1 MASSWLDR
9 VVANHLGEALDWRNT
24 KRNVKTE
31 PGTEPSQH
39 SQYTDNGSSLKVRVS
54 IPSAVLQVLKVQGQI
69 LTLTDGVVSIQA
81 RVSSNTSQ
89 RFVNQ
94 HSAPIS
100 SILNKSITVSSCDIT
115 ATHLGPPASRV
126 QLIVLGFAI
135 SPASLDLSDVSTVT
149 PIHQFSAVRDFLQ
162 RLHQLSNP
170 PAERAA
176 PTPAPRPALVP
187 TEESPDVEMS
197 DGTAESA
204 EKVNP
209 MKRPRSSPTRSS
221 SHRSV
226 RPRIHEGDDDVMIQ
240 KGVNLQQPVQASANS
255 VHHGDLLRNL
265 LSRNRVPSTGRASAS
280 TAIEQALRLGTGM
293 SEQMGPPPVPAA
305 KTKNVQTQARSPS
318 QSQSLSQDFQSQIP
332 MPEPAASEPVISDT
346 GSQGVP
352 GEAASQKD
360 ADVNTSKLGLPNNT
374 PTSAQPE
381 LVEVSQSSLPKGDL
395 PPQSQPTQ
403 ISSAS
408 VTTSSS
414 HLLEDPSSSIQ
425 RPMHRAPPPLLIKY
439 ASRPI
444 PENQRRILDKV
455 TSWWPPRPGTTFP
468 HPNIPIEI
476 IQEMEEY
483 AEQRA
488 ARKKAKAREKEIEEE
503 NGRTRERE
511 REREKELL
519 AAAPLLTQT
528 TQSSLLPWSSSPPE
542 PGPSRHRMQTHRRS
556 TNLQMPL
563 PPDSSAEDPMQVD
576 EPEEE
581 IPSSPPSGSVSAGSD
596 DPGADEPL
604 ETMPRLNPRQLPEY
618 PLSSPEES
626 SSGKDP
632 EFRPDNSQPTR
643 VLQESTRIQIQERKY
658 SPTPDEDVSKPE
670 VQAEHSVSHDRPQ
683 APVLIDTE
691 DDMMVDEQLK
701 INADNV
707 SEDPPQVGV
716 DKIMEDV
723 LQVENDKIMKDQAQ
737 VNVGQSREDK
747 PQVQVAASPQP
758 HSRSES
764 RQRRRRNWG
773 LEESGFV
780 ETVEQRQARKREIR
794 ERFRQDQQNESAH
807 ETTPIPHIE
816 QQIKGKVQ
824 KEPEVSAPV
833 QEPEA
838 DQMEVDQPLIGS
850 SNSADPTIAKRANI
864 IEQWRQRSDQQEGL
878 TEAGAPDA
886 LVVETNVSEPAI
898 AETEPEPEPEPEPAL
913 SEPTVLVSVD
923 DGPVIPASAGHGTA
937 PSEHAAFDSVVS
949 DVPDVGS
956 AVQNMPRP
964 ESFSNDRM
972 QVSHQSTESDL
983 PPFRDSQVR
992 NAELQPRTEQQRPLP
1007 LSRAPKPPTY
1017 KAQQEASPELRLHNR
1032 KGIAKGKFR
1041 ERSRALWVG
1050 SLPAEINNKQVME
1063 MFAEFNPVSVAAM
1076 NKSAFVNFSDVETA
1090 CKALEFTNGSILQN
1104 KQVVCNFTAP
1114 YEYSD
1119 NSVTSPAVSHSPRL
1133 PARLPEHDLRPSS
1146 GTRHSRHDDAVL
1158 LSLTVEDLF
1167 HEFVKKRKFTGNR
1180 KAFENLCKKLLDSST
1195 TIPLAQWD
1203 NYVVLQPAVYMPYVS
1218 ERVTDGE
1225 LFDDYDTYWK
1235 EHLQETPP
1243 DLIPMLTPARLEA
1256 AFNNVSAPQSPA
1268 SRPSAPIS
1276 PQTVS
1281 GASRPRPSPAQ
1292 PPPARPSPAR
1302 PLPARPLPARR
1313 TPSSASALTP
1323 TPRKAPVAEDLR
1335 RSVVERS
1342 AQTMISRPQSTIP
1355 AASHEILDMPEPRRA
1370 SVWLAN
1376 TVSHKA
1382 GFKVVQSDLYGIY
1395 KETFKSCEEDSKH
1408 PDLNHLDHSL
1418 AALPSKE
1425 CLRVLGDYFESPEY
1439 QEAYQN
1445 YRLLGTNAELD
1456 YQDIIDHPHEPLKDY
1471 PGNPAYDERV
1481 SWHGGDPVLAAFSVG
1496 SLHRFGAMNLR
1507 DPNDF
1512 STVPKC
1518 SVDVDESLKNK
1529 GFEEFKNYN
1538 DTELH
1543 PVFRRKNFHKMD
1555 DYDYELLKPI
1565 LKLATDILGSFDA
1578 LGFFAGLLKAKPFTG
1593 TPEEQHRLG
1602 KGLLWK
1608 FSPDVITSLDQAV
1621 DVITHLRDLGDYVD
1635 WDYNDDRSTNY
1646 GADMATW
1653 HMTNKPVRPHGRTNT
1668 IDKIHP
1674 SLDQPSADLRVRFHM
1689 ASIMLHELAHA
1700 FENAYAPQQRI
1711 HEPFMNDG
1719 RVAELGHSL
1728 ISHLFGSVIRING
1741 RNPTHYG
1748 IPFGCH
1754 FHDWPNSD
1762 NHAAVMIARHS
1773 LAKAGVHT
1781 HTYYPLHMHYLLK
1794 VLKPQFW
1801 RDEVE
1806 RFGGSYAMKPPKL
1819 LGVRYRYD
1827 HALWSGEGPVEMETE
1842 AALPPNSLR
1851 PDVKEGLFWRD
1862 GAAALGKSTEYY
1874 KDVIADWTIAMLP
1887 WEFEDSK
1894 GFKTKPRTW
1903 DLIDRFHPGQFTIMT
1918 EPPPLLNFPK
1928 YDPARS
1934 QYERRKYVRDLR
1946 KKKLKEKAQKI
1957 AERRKL
1963 DKAKKGPPKRKR
1975 EYDKIYEAHKPSAP
1989 SPTDLGRYPRANPRP
2004 KDYDPDL
2011 EFPRV
2016 PCIGNQQES
2025 PPPYNNREKW
2035 APKWKIDFGDGGAY
2049 PEIDYQQY
2057 PLGMDEYDDDD
2068 DSDSDSDG
2076 SPSPPF
2082 KTPILDY

>member
-9 VVANHLGEALDWRNT
+9 VVADHLGEALAWRNT

-31 PGTEPSQH
+31 PGTEPKQH
-39 SQYTDNGSSLKVRVS
+39 HQYTDNGSSLKVRVS

-94 HSAPIS
+94 HSAPMS

-187 TEESPDVEMS
+187 TEENPDVEMS

-221 SHRSV
+221 SHRVV

-318 QSQSLSQDFQSQIP
+318 QSQSLSQDFQSQIS
-332 MPEPAASEPVISDT
+332 MPEPAAPEPVISDT

-352 GEAASQKD
+352 GEVASQKD

-444 PENQRRILDKV
+444 PENQRRILDKL

-503 NGRTRERE
+503 NGMTRERE
-511 REREKELL
+511 RERARESL

-632 EFRPDNSQPTR
+632 ELRPDNSQPTR

-780 ETVEQRQARKREIR
+780 ETVEQRQARKREIW

-838 DQMEVDQPLIGS
+838 DQMEVDQQLIGS

-898 AETEPEPEPEPEPAL
+898 AETEPEPEPEPAL

-972 QVSHQSTESDL
+972 QLSHQSTESDL

-1104 KQVVCNFTAP
+1104 KPVVCNFTAP

-1119 NSVTSPAVSHSPRL
+1119 NSVTSPAVSHNPRL

-1235 EHLQETPP
+1235 EHLQDTPP
-1243 DLIPMLTPARLEA
+1243 DLIPILTPARLEA

-1281 GASRPRPSPAQ
+1281 GASRPRPSPAR
-1292 PPPARPSPAR
+1292 PPPATPSPAR

-1445 YRLLGTNAELD
+1445 YRSLGTNAELD

-1507 DPNDF
+1507 DPNDIF
-1512 STVPKC
+1512 TVPKC

-1529 GFEEFKNYN
+1529 DFEEFKNYN

-1555 DYDYELLKPI
+1555 DYDYELLKPV

-1781 HTYYPLHMHYLLK
+1781 HTYYPLHMHHLLK

-2057 PLGMDEYDDDD
+2057 PLGMDEYDDND

>member
-9 VVANHLGEALDWRNT
+9 VVADHLGEALAWRNT

-31 PGTEPSQH
+31 PGTEPKQH
-39 SQYTDNGSSLKVRVS
+39 HQYTDNGSSLKVRVS
-54 IPSAVLQVLKVQGQI
+54 IPSAVLQVLKTYSQVQGQI

-209 MKRPRSSPTRSS
+209 MKRPHSSPTRSS

-332 MPEPAASEPVISDT
+332 MPEPAAPEPVISDT

-632 EFRPDNSQPTR
+632 ELRPDNSQPTR

-691 DDMMVDEQLK
+691 DDMVVDEQLK

-707 SEDPPQVGV
+707 SEDPSQVGV

-807 ETTPIPHIE
+807 ETTPIPQIE
-816 QQIKGKVQ
+816 QQIKGMVQ

-838 DQMEVDQPLIGS
+838 DQMEVDQPLIGPS
-850 SNSADPTIAKRANI
+850 KSADPTIAKRANI
-864 IEQWRQRSDQQEGL
+864 IEQWRQRSDQQGGP

-898 AETEPEPEPEPEPAL
+898 AETEPEPEPAL

-923 DGPVIPASAGHGTA
+923 DGPVITASAGHGTA
-937 PSEHAAFDSVVS
+937 PSEHAAFDPVVS

-956 AVQNMPRP
+956 AVQNMPRQEP
-964 ESFSNDRM
+964 FSNDRM
-972 QVSHQSTESDL
+972 QFSYQSTESDL

-1007 LSRAPKPPTY
+1007 LLRAPRPPTY

-1104 KQVVCNFTAP
+1104 KSVVCNFTAP

-1119 NSVTSPAVSHSPRL
+1119 NSVTSPAVSHNPRL

-1243 DLIPMLTPARLEA
+1243 DLIPVLTPARLEA

-1268 SRPSAPIS
+1268 SRPNTPIS

-1281 GASRPRPSPAQ
+1281 GASRPRPSPAR
-1292 PPPARPSPAR
+1292 PPPARPSPTR

-1395 KETFKSCEEDSKH
+1395 KETFKSCEVQPLNGKVFS
-1408 PDLNHLDHSL
+1408 DLVLSTFPVLKTTKDTNEKGEHTFYFDQLWFQQSIQPTHVSNPSDANTPGFRIKGASASISGETPNRSEYFTPSGGSIRRERDRSSLDERDGRSRRSLPFIGGQQTSRPQPPRSLPRSTPFKGVPKGKPSPAGHLS
-1418 AALPSKE
+1418 ARE
-1425 CLRVLGDYFESPEY
+1425 VLGDYFESPEY

-1445 YRLLGTNAELD
+1445 YQLLGTNVT
-1456 YQDIIDHPHEPLKDY
+1456 KK
-1471 PGNPAYDERV
+1471 GN
-1481 SWHGGDPVLAAFSVG
+1481 AFS
-1496 SLHRFGAMNLR
+1496 
-1507 DPNDF
+1507 
-1512 STVPKC
+1512 
-1518 SVDVDESLKNK
+1518 
-1529 GFEEFKNYN
+1529 
-1538 DTELH
+1538 
-1543 PVFRRKNFHKMD
+1543 
-1555 DYDYELLKPI
+1555 
-1565 LKLATDILGSFDA
+1565 
-1578 LGFFAGLLKAKPFTG
+1578 
-1593 TPEEQHRLG
+1593 
-1602 KGLLWK
+1602 
-1608 FSPDVITSLDQAV
+1608 
-1621 DVITHLRDLGDYVD
+1621 
-1635 WDYNDDRSTNY
+1635 
-1646 GADMATW
+1646 
-1653 HMTNKPVRPHGRTNT
+1653 
-1668 IDKIHP
+1668 
-1674 SLDQPSADLRVRFHM
+1674 
-1689 ASIMLHELAHA
+1689 
-1700 FENAYAPQQRI
+1700 
-1711 HEPFMNDG
+1711 
-1719 RVAELGHSL
+1719 
-1728 ISHLFGSVIRING
+1728 
-1741 RNPTHYG
+1741 
-1748 IPFGCH
+1748 
-1754 FHDWPNSD
+1754 
-1762 NHAAVMIARHS
+1762 
-1773 LAKAGVHT
+1773 
-1781 HTYYPLHMHYLLK
+1781 
-1794 VLKPQFW
+1794 
-1801 RDEVE
+1801 E
-1806 RFGGSYAMKPPKL
+1806 R
-1819 LGVRYRYD
+1819 
-1827 HALWSGEGPVEMETE
+1827 E
-1842 AALPPNSLR
+1842 
-1851 PDVKEGLFWRD
+1851 
-1862 GAAALGKSTEYY
+1862 
-1874 KDVIADWTIAMLP
+1874 
-1887 WEFEDSK
+1887 
-1894 GFKTKPRTW
+1894 
-1903 DLIDRFHPGQFTIMT
+1903 
-1918 EPPPLLNFPK
+1918 
-1928 YDPARS
+1928 
-1934 QYERRKYVRDLR
+1934 
-1946 KKKLKEKAQKI
+1946 
-1957 AERRKL
+1957 
-1963 DKAKKGPPKRKR
+1963 
-1975 EYDKIYEAHKPSAP
+1975 
-1989 SPTDLGRYPRANPRP
+1989 
-2004 KDYDPDL
+2004 
-2011 EFPRV
+2011 
-2016 PCIGNQQES
+2016 
-2025 PPPYNNREKW
+2025 
-2035 APKWKIDFGDGGAY
+2035 
-2049 PEIDYQQY
+2049 
-2057 PLGMDEYDDDD
+2057 
-2068 DSDSDSDG
+2068 
-2076 SPSPPF
+2076 
-2082 KTPILDY
+2082 